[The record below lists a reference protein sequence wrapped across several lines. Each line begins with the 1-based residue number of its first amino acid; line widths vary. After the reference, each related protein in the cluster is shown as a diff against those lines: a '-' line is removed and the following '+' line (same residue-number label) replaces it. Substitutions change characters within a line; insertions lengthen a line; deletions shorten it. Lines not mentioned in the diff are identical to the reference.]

1 MAHPIIKWNPNQ
13 EYACEM
19 LGGPWDKDGNY
30 GPTYY
35 QDNPQNAPQ
44 WKYLIKVGGDP
55 HYWYSS
61 QYAHEMIEELRFN
74 TKGAPFT
81 VLKRVEGTDNLGF
94 EIAGKTH
101 DDIFGDPR
109 VPSSDNQPTEPLPA
123 GAATPH
129 DPLAKLEAKMRVKF
143 EFIDAEL
150 KRIDGAIE
158 LVKKLVYD
166 LGQPFPA
173 AKDQEAPPPLEEED
187 IPF

>member
-13 EYACEM
+13 EYACTM
-19 LGGPWDKDGNY
+19 LGGPY
-30 GPTYY
+30 GPDGETGPIPNKY
-35 QDNPQNAPQ
+35 NPGELQ
-44 WKYLIKVGGDP
+44 WKYLIKIGDAP
-55 HYWYSS
+55 HYWY
-61 QYAHEMIEELRFN
+61 ATDRANEMLEELKFN
-74 TKGAPFT
+74 IKGAPFT
-81 VLKRVEGTDNLGF
+81 VLKRVEGTKNLGF
-94 EIAGKTH
+94 EIAGKTY

-173 AKDQEAPPPLEEED
+173 AKDQEAPLDDDD